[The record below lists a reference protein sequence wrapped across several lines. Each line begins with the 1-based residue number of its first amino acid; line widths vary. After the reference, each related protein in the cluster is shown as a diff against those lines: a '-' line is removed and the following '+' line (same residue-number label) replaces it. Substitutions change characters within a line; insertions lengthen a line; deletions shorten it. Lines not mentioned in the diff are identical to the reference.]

1 MKDIRIIL
9 EQIILEAPSPPK
21 TTQDF
26 EQIDGFTSSSWS
38 PVKNREGNKTIA
50 YRSNKDSKEIITP
63 LQYHSF
69 QGQEDPN
76 PETETYKPIS
86 SFLPTSY
93 KPVLNKKNKI
103 VYYASKWN
111 NISPKEY
118 WEYQGKEIPEDLDWA
133 DKPSAV
139 KPPADNPP
147 PNIGVIEKLVVGTIK
162 KSLDTGI
169 LPFVLRNW
177 RLSNQTQPTQTQP
190 TQTQPTQTQPTQT
203 QPTQTKSVAG
213 ARNLVMKVGD
223 KWDLLRSL
231 TSDESTGIDDY
242 NRGVADDTPV
252 SKRKHKAISTY
263 TVQKILDLQKSGEL
277 GAVGKFQII
286 PTSMREAV
294 KDKRIGVKPDDIFD
308 ENTQR
313 KLFTYGILK
322 RPMLM
327 DYLEGKSDDEDAAV
341 LAMAKE
347 FAALP
352 MTSGKGYH
360 DGDSA
365 GNLAKGGKD
374 KAEEV
379 REALRGTRKLFKQ
392 LRDYG
397 NVAIMPVSFEEQ
409 LTINP
414 ISTSKSKTPVPV
426 NESCGCKHKG
436 LKSRMRKKIVQ
447 RLEEAIF
454 DGVGIRRPPLE
465 AADGQPVDRT
475 KKPQSPSPAD
485 IEDLERMGYIVNLG
499 DTEQSALN
507 KFNKLYGTPPLE
519 RKPTSFRRR
528 EASAAQRG
536 YQKEID
542 VQGTGEFQTRKPAIH
557 IPAFDT
563 LVIPPDDS
571 SHDSSATQQRKGE
584 DQDWELHSIHT
595 LSEDNPRESR
605 HPTQGPVDPSSLR
618 YLKRH
623 GFTVTSRVATRQVDD
638 NGNPYHPHAGQAIHT
653 VRGHRGEILAVFKGG
668 HDRPLEQISVNDDHW
683 IQQSAGIEVRFWLD
697 PEQGYTAVDYDHD
710 GEHRENAESHPFFGR
725 TEDDPEGL
733 QDRVSLFTQAIK
745 KHLGAK
751 VKMGLGKPL
760 QRVGDVL
767 AQRTVPR
774 EK

>member
-1 MKDIRIIL
+1 MKDINIIL
-9 EQIILEAPSPPK
+9 EQIHNKSEINESALSKLGWGAALVASGALGVAGANEVIKYKHSSANTTQTQSAQTQPAQTQPAQTQPAQTQPTYADDHIQSMVRQNEGLKLKTYKDTAGIKTIGIGHNLEAPSSLKAFK
-21 TTQDF
+21 TVF
-26 EQIDGFTSSSWS
+26 G
-38 PVKNREGNKTIA
+38 
-50 YRSNKDSKEIITP
+50 
-63 LQYHSF
+63 
-69 QGQEDPN
+69 
-76 PETETYKPIS
+76 ETEGKKLHVGCVDGTCGLSKTQAENLFKHDY
-86 SFLPTSY
+86 TSHRNNAV
-93 KPVLNKKNKI
+93 KLVPNLHKFPKDVQAMI
-103 VYYASKWN
+103 VDASYRGHPGPKFIKHFNAGRWDEAAAEYIN
-111 NISPKEY
+111 RKEY
-118 WEYQGKEIPEDLDWA
+118 NEPERNADGTLVAPGVIKRIKEHHKILQDYA
-133 DKPSAV
+133 KSQ
-139 KPPADNPP
+139 KPPAPTTTPP
-147 PNIGVIEKLVVGTIK
+147 G
-162 KSLDTGI
+162 
-169 LPFVLRNW
+169 
-177 RLSNQTQPTQTQP
+177 
-190 TQTQPTQTQPTQT
+190 
-203 QPTQTKSVAG
+203 
-213 ARNLVMKVGD
+213 
-223 KWDLLRSL
+223 
-231 TSDESTGIDDY
+231 
-242 NRGVADDTPV
+242 
-252 SKRKHKAISTY
+252 
-263 TVQKILDLQKSGEL
+263 KI
-277 GAVGKFQII
+277 
-286 PTSMREAV
+286 
-294 KDKRIGVKPDDIFD
+294 
-308 ENTQR
+308 
-313 KLFTYGILK
+313 
-322 RPMLM
+322 
-327 DYLEGKSDDEDAAV
+327 
-341 LAMAKE
+341 
-347 FAALP
+347 
-352 MTSGKGYH
+352 
-360 DGDSA
+360 
-365 GNLAKGGKD
+365 
-374 KAEEV
+374 
-379 REALRGTRKLFKQ
+379 
-392 LRDYG
+392 
-397 NVAIMPVSFEEQ
+397 
-409 LTINP
+409 
-414 ISTSKSKTPVPV
+414 

-454 DGVGIRRPPLE
+454 DGVGIRRP
-465 AADGQPVDRT
+465 DDRT
-475 KKPQSPSPAD
+475 KKSQSPSPAD
-485 IEDLERMGYIVNLG
+485 IEDLERMGDIVDLG

-507 KFNKLYGTPPLE
+507 KFNKLYGTNPPLE
-519 RKPTSFRRR
+519 RDTTSFIGH
-528 EASAAQRG
+528 EPSAAQRG

-668 HDRPLEQISVNDDHW
+668 HDRSLEQISVNDDHW